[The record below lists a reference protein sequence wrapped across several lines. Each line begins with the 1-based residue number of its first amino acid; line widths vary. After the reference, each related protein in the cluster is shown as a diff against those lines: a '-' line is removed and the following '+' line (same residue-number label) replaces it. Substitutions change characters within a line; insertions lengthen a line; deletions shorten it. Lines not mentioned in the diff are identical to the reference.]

1 VEFTV
6 RLSLLVAGV
15 AVYYGWAIRALGQAT
30 RPAGRR
36 LLTRLKFVSHF
47 TADELE
53 SLVSLMAAAV
63 GQVLFI
69 VVAFAIT
76 DGSLA
81 QLAPDRWE
89 PLLLLLGALLGVGEA
104 ALASFL
110 GFLCLRAAQ
119 AREGGDQD
127 SRDWLATGR
136 GGWIRFY
143 LRTAEIAPAPLL
155 LAVTAFYVTVEETLF
170 RGVLITFLSAEGAG
184 FAVAVSTIMFV
195 TVQVFHM
202 PSWRAAM
209 FPALGG
215 LVVGVVHGVLFVT
228 TGDLAPL
235 IVAHLMMFLVL
246 VW

>member
-6 RLSLLVAGV
+6 RLSLLVVGV
-15 AVYYGWAIRALGQAT
+15 ALYYGWAIRALGQIT

-36 LLTRLKFVSHF
+36 LLSRLKFVGRF

-53 SLVSLMAAAV
+53 SLVSLVVAAV
-63 GQVLFI
+63 GQALFLVL
-69 VVAFAIT
+69 AFVIT

-81 QLAPDRWE
+81 ALVPDGVE
-89 PLLLLLGALLGVGEA
+89 PILLLLGALLGVGEA

-110 GFLCLRAAQ
+110 GFLSLRAAQ
-119 AREGGDQD
+119 ARAGEGQD

-155 LAVTAFYVTVEETLF
+155 LAVTAFYVSVEETLF
-170 RGVLITFLSAEGAG
+170 RGVMITFLSAQGAG
-184 FAVAVSTIMFV
+184 LAVALSTILFV

-202 PSWRAAM
+202 PSWRAAI

-215 LVVGVVHGVLFVT
+215 LVIGVVHGVLFVA

-235 IVAHLMMFLVL
+235 IVAHLVMFLVF